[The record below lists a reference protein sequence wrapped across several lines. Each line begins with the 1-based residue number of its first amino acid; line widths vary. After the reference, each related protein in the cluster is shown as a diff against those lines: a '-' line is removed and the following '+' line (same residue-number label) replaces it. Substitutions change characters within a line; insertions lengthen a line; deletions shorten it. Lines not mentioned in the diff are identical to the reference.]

1 MDFYQRIAANFQQT
15 IELIAMSVDDLA
27 QPIERCSQLISDTLL
42 NDRKIIACGNG
53 ADGAVAQ
60 LFVSN
65 LINHFEHDRPA
76 LPAISL
82 GIDAASLTAIATS
95 NPLEEIFSRQIS
107 ALAQGGDFLLCISS
121 DGGNANLAK
130 AIQSAQDRNMTVGLL
145 SNSDNKHL
153 RDLLLPQDVEMRIT
167 AQRRPRVVEL
177 HTMIIHCLCEMI
189 DLSLFGDYDQE

>member
-65 LINHFEHDRPA
+65 LINRFEQDRPA

-82 GIDAASLTAIATS
+82 GGDAASLTAIATS
-95 NPLEEIFSRQIS
+95 NPLEDIFARQIS
-107 ALAQGGDFLLCISS
+107 ALALNGDFLLCISS
-121 DGGNANLAK
+121 NGGNANLAK
-130 AIQSAQDRNMTVGLL
+130 AIQTAQDRNVTVGLL

-177 HTMIIHCLCEMI
+177 HTMIIHCLCDVI
-189 DLSLFGDYDQE
+189 DRSLFPTD